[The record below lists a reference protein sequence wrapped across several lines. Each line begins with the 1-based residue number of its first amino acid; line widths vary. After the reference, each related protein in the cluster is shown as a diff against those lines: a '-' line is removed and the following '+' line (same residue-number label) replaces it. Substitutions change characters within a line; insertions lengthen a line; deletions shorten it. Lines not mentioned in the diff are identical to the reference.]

1 MTANPPRLEAVKFAP
16 QAEPAAAA
24 PSMAAPAVYKVEL
37 DERALLFPDGKIVN
51 HIMIAFEPPGAIHL
65 DCIFQFN
72 KAHQPPRIA
81 SFTVDEAREFA
92 KELVNAVYRAR
103 TSFVLSETLKVNINV
118 ITNGYQ
124 IEISRWNQTTELFL
138 STSVIWRFIK
148 GLLMTLD
155 EASPVRSN

>member
-1 MTANPPRLEAVKFAP
+1 MKKVLILAFFATLVYACSQSDSNKNTSEPTA
-16 QAEPAAAA
+16 
-24 PSMAAPAVYKVEL
+24 AAPAVDGEKVYKTYCVTCHGLYGDMGASGAFNLQTSVLPVE
-37 DERALLFPDGKIVN
+37 ER
-51 HIMIAFEPPGAIHL
+51 
-65 DCIFQFN
+65 
-72 KAHQPPRIA
+72 
-81 SFTVDEAREFA
+81 
-92 KELVNAVYRAR
+92 
-103 TSFVLSETLKVNINV
+103 INV